1 MSSEGIEPSNLQ
13 VRNLTLY
20 PIELRGLI
28 FKAED
33 TGFEPVPPL
42 RENGFR
48 NRRFGP
54 LSQPSK
60 LNISVPGEGRTRNR
74 WVRNPMLYPLSYGHV

>member
-20 PIELRGLI
+20 PIELRGLPLALDDGLRPQKSS
-28 FKAED
+28 FSETKAED

-60 LNISVPGEGRTRNR
+60 LSGPVSRAI
-74 WVRNPMLYPLSYGHV
+74 